1 MKHLHLGASLYV
13 PATRPDLAPIAAG
26 ERFGQSRSVIF
37 CTEDGIDPRSIGLAL
52 QNLRELLPAM
62 PSTPGLLRFVRVRD
76 ADVMA
81 EIVAMPGADRL
92 DGYVVPK
99 ATRASLSA
107 SLATLPV
114 ETPQH
119 VMPVLE
125 TAEVFDADEMRLMRG
140 YLLQPEVRRRI
151 LTLRIGGNDLFRL
164 LGIRRSVERTVYET
178 VLGPVISSLVTMY
191 RPWGI
196 PLCAPVFEGL
206 AQPEVL
212 RREVEADLMH
222 GLFGKTAVHPNQIG
236 VIHDLYAVSQHD
248 IEMATRLSEEDSPAV
263 FAMHGTM
270 CERAVHLEWA
280 RATLI
285 RASLFG
291 SRGQHGFVAPTSLQ

>member
-26 ERFGQSRSVIF
+26 ERFAHVRSVIF
-37 CTEDGIDPRSIGLAL
+37 CTEDGIDPRQIGLAL
-52 QNLRELLPAM
+52 QNLRELLPHLR
-62 PSTPGLLRFVRVRD
+62 PTPGLLRFVRVRD
-76 ADVMA
+76 QQVMA
-81 EIVAMPGADRL
+81 DIVAMPGAERL

-99 ATRASLSA
+99 ATRSTLNACLSL
-107 SLATLPV
+107 LP
-114 ETPQH
+114 TDTHQH

-125 TAEVFDADEMRLMRG
+125 TAEVFDAEEMRLMRS
-140 YLLQPEVRRRI
+140 YLLQPDVRNRV

-164 LGIRRSVERTVYET
+164 LGVRRSVERTVYET
-178 VLGPVISSLVTMY
+178 VLGPVISTLVTTF

-236 VIHDLYAVSQHD
+236 LIHDLYAVSQND
-248 IEMATRLSEEDSPAV
+248 VDMATRLSGEDSPAV

-291 SRGQHGFVAPTSLQ
+291 TRGQHGFVAPTSLQ

>member
-13 PATRPDLAPIAAG
+13 PATRPDLAAIAAG
-26 ERFGQSRSVIF
+26 DRFGHLRSVIF
-37 CTEDGIDPRSIGLAL
+37 CTEDGIDPRHIGQAL
-52 QNLRELLPAM
+52 QNLRELLVCMRPA
-62 PSTPGLLRFVRVRD
+62 PGLLRFVRVRD
-76 ADVMA
+76 AGVMA
-81 EIVAMPGADRL
+81 EIVAMPGAEKL

-99 ATRASLSA
+99 ATRSTLAS
-107 SLATLPV
+107 SLATLP
-114 ETPQH
+114 EDTQQY

-125 TAEVFDADEMRLMRG
+125 TAEVFDADEMRLMRT
-140 YLLQPEVRRRI
+140 YLLQPDVRRLV

-164 LGIRRSVERTVYET
+164 LGVRRSVERTIYET
-178 VLGPVISSLVTMY
+178 VLGPVISSLVTTF

-236 VIHDLYAVSQHD
+236 LIHDLYAVSHND
-248 IEMATRLSEEDSPAV
+248 VEMATRLSEDDAPAV

-291 SRGQHGFVAPTSLQ
+291 SRGQHDFVAPASLQ